1 MTGRCV
7 LCKSQKVGEDS
18 PILVMSALGVPKYL
32 CPECN
37 ADMETATLGT
47 DYDSIREAMERIG
60 KRLSASAPDSITLT
74 AVDGILKMSAERA
87 ERIREGTYDFSLDSE
102 EGEKEDLSDIPEE
115 LLETEEDRALD
126 RKDQEREKK
135 FDKVFNLIL
144 IGIGIVAVGLI
155 AYRLIERLF

>member
-1 MTGRCV
+1 MTDRCV

-32 CPECN
+32 CPDCN
-37 ADMETATLGT
+37 LDMEAATLAK

-60 KRLSASAPDSITLT
+60 KKLADSAPDSLTLKT
-74 AVDGILKMSAERA
+74 VDGILKMSGERA
-87 ERIREGTYDFSLDSE
+87 EMIKEGRYDFSLDSE
-102 EGEKEDLSDIPEE
+102 EGEKEELSDIPEE

-126 RKDQEREKK
+126 LRDKEREKR

-144 IGIGIVAVGLI
+144 LGVGLAAVGLI
-155 AYRLIERLF
+155 AYRLIDRFF